1 MSIVEQALNQANT
14 QGYAPQGWQCPLCKR
29 VWAPHIQFCQTHA
42 GTNVVGPAT
51 AGGVVGGQANPYR
64 GGEKDG
70 RIY

>member
-1 MSIVEQALNQANT
+1 MMEQAMNQVGT
-14 QGYAPQGWQCPLCKR
+14 PYAAQGWQCPLCKR

-51 AGGVVGGQANPYR
+51 AGLQGGVSGQQNPYR